1 MIQQTLTAAQIEA
14 EHQRYFVKVY
24 GWMVVALIITGAI
37 ALYTASSQVIH
48 DVVFGN
54 PAVFFALILSEFVAV
69 LILIKLID
77 KMNAIVATIVFIL
90 YSGVNG
96 VTLSSIFTK
105 FTDESLASTFFI
117 TAGLFGVMSIYGFT
131 TKTDLSR
138 WGNILFMAIIGL
150 IIASLV
156 NYFMQNEMIYWITSG
171 IGVVVFTGL
180 TAYDTQKIKA
190 TNIIGNEGSDQDHK
204 EAIMGALHLYLDL
217 INLFLYLLTIFG
229 RRR

>member
-1 MIQQTLTAAQIEA
+1 MTEQTLTAEQIEA

-24 GWMVVALIITGAI
+24 GWMVLALIITGGI

-48 DVVFGN
+48 DLVFGR
-54 PAVFFALILSEFVAV
+54 PWVFFGLIISEFVAV
-69 LILIKLID
+69 LILIKLIN
-77 KMNAIVATIVFIL
+77 KMNAVVATIVFIL
-90 YSGVNG
+90 YSAVNG
-96 VTLSSIFTK
+96 ITLSSIFTK

-150 IIASLV
+150 IGASLF
-156 NYFMQNEMIYWITSG
+156 NYYMQNDTIYWITSAV
-171 IGVVVFTGL
+171 GVIVFTGL

-190 TNIIGNEGSDQDHK
+190 TNIIGNEGTDQDHK

-217 INLFLYLLTIFG
+217 INLFLYILTIFG